1 MIKLIYGPKGAGKT
15 KQLIDAANAN
25 AASAKGLSVF
35 ITDTK
40 RYMYDLKRE
49 VRFIDVKDWAVAG
62 EDALCGFVKG
72 IAACN
77 SDHEFIYIDGIAR
90 ITGKELKDLAGIF
103 YMLEKISADNG
114 IVITITCSC
123 TKEELPDFI
132 AKYAK

>member
-15 KQLIDAANAN
+15 KQLIDAANCDAQT
-25 AASAKGLSVF
+25 AKGLSVF

-72 IAACN
+72 VAACN
-77 SDHEFIYIDGIAR
+77 SDHEYIYIDGIAR
-90 ITGKELKDLAGIF
+90 IAGKELKDLASIF
-103 YMLEKISADNG
+103 YMLDKIANDNG

-123 TKEELPDFI
+123 TKEELPEFV
-132 AKYAK
+132 AKYA